1 MSFSAE
7 VSVASLHYFP
17 IEFLRKDSVSLR
29 RGRFSPKT
37 FSGIYFGGQNPET
50 GYFCQGGDG
59 QLPND
64 QAQSVLY
71 RASQGWSSFMEK
83 IFRMGIGQI

>member
-1 MSFSAE
+1 M
-7 VSVASLHYFP
+7 SVASLRYSP
-17 IEFLRKDSVSLR
+17 IEFLRRDSAPLR
-29 RGRFSPKT
+29 RGRFTPKT
-37 FSGIYFGGQNPET
+37 LSGIYFGGQNPET
-50 GYFCQGGDG
+50 GCFYQGGEG

-71 RASQGWSSFMEK
+71 RASQGWRFSMEK